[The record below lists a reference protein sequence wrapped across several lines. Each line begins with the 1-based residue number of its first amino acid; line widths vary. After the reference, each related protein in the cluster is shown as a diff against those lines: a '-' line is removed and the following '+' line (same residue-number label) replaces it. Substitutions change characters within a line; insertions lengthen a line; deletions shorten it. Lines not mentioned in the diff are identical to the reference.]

1 MGIVTEVVTALQEM
15 VVGSAT
21 AIGNGIEGLLFET
34 VEGTRTL
41 SVSGQVIFSLF
52 GLGCGAGL
60 MYVIFNLVV
69 RR

>member
-1 MGIVTEVVTALQEM
+1 MGIVTEIVTALQDV

-21 AIGNGIEGLLFET
+21 AIGDGIEGLLFET

-41 SVSGQVIFSLF
+41 STAGQTIFVLF
-52 GLGCGAGL
+52 GLGMGVGL